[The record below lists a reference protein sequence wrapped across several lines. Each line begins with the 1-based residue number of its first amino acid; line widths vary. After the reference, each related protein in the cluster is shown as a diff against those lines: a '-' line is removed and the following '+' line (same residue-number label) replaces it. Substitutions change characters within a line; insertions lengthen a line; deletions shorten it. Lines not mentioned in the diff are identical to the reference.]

1 MTAACDCSVVKVKV
15 NGGEKLGSFSV
26 LVVERERERERE
38 RKGERE
44 RERGRERRRNGRCS
58 LGVSILG
65 GAFIFLTHQGK

>member
-38 RKGERE
+38 REKGRGGERE
-44 RERGRERRRNGRCS
+44 EGMADA
-58 LGVSILG
+58 V
-65 GAFIFLTHQGK
+65 